1 MLRLKQG
8 VLKICSQ
15 FLPLYRLTRDFSG
28 NLLYFILLLFDS
40 FLICPSCLGQTFYEV
55 DCFHQNLDSNLHPSL
70 FFDLVVIFETVMQ
83 DNNLMLRSERG
94 MLMQLSFVST

>member
-15 FLPLYRLTRDFSG
+15 SLPLYRLTWGFSG
-28 NLLYFILLLFDS
+28 NPLYFLLLLFDS
-40 FLICPSCLGQTFYEV
+40 FLICVHQCCLGQTFYEV
-55 DCFHQNLDSNLHPSL
+55 DCFHLNLDSL
-70 FFDLVVIFETVMQ
+70 FCDLVVIFETVMQ
-83 DNNLMLRSERG
+83 DNNLLLRSKRG